1 MSCAETRPL
10 ATRRSPM
17 FTNAPCIAE
26 STLCEPY
33 VRSQPRQY
41 AKWVNEPANRVKLLK
56 IACKT
61 MPAAPVENSIRLA
74 LSELTEAAHP
84 EFSLWRREGDSNPR
98 YGCPYAGFRIRCF
111 RPLSHLSKVTLSQ
124 GVRPILRGQFF
135 HSNFRH

>member
-1 MSCAETRPL
+1 
-10 ATRRSPM
+10 M

-84 EFSLWRREGDSNPR
+84 EFSLWRREGPPNLCSHSFELVSLAYVISDFFEDTHLFCSFVF
-98 YGCPYAGFRIRCF
+98 AQIR
-111 RPLSHLSKVTLSQ
+111 T
-124 GVRPILRGQFF
+124 IY
-135 HSNFRH
+135 